1 MSTNAKSLPQSFNE
15 LIASYDRPILVDF
28 WAPWC
33 APCRMV
39 SPAIERIA
47 SENKGRMLVI
57 KVNVD
62 DKPHVAAQYDIQG
75 IPTIMMFHHGQPV
88 MRLTGAYPYE
98 TLKKEVE
105 IRLP

>member
-1 MSTNAKSLPQSFNE
+1 MSSNQKPLPGSFTE
-15 LIASYDRPILVDF
+15 LINSYEQPILVDF

-33 APCRMV
+33 GPCRMV

-47 SENKGRMLVI
+47 SENKGRLLVI

-62 DKPHVAAQYDIQG
+62 EKPHVAAQYDIQG
-75 IPTIMMFHHGQPV
+75 IPTIMMFHRGQSI

>member
-1 MSTNAKSLPQSFNE
+1 MSPNQKPLPRSFAE
-15 LIASYDRPILVDF
+15 LISSYDQPILVDF

-33 APCRMV
+33 GPCRMV

-47 SENKGRMLVI
+47 SENKGRLLVI

-62 DKPHVAAQYDIQG
+62 EKPHVAAQYDIQG
-75 IPTIMMFHHGQPV
+75 IPTIMMFHRGQAIL
-88 MRLTGAYPYE
+88 RLTGAYPYE
-98 TLKKEVE
+98 ALKKEVE